1 MDKADVVIKSDA
13 VFTGDGL
20 EPFKGG
26 VAVRGDK
33 IVACGDDA
41 HLAPF
46 IGPDTEVRDFGDQ
59 LVMPGLIDS
68 HTHFAQGAFMTD
80 PDFAVNLIDCTS
92 FEMAMER
99 VVAFAADH
107 PDNEWILGCQIIQF
121 QWDVPEMPTAAMID
135 EYISDRPVF
144 LQQVDVHTFSANTCA
159 IEKIGIT
166 AETPDPSGGKILRD
180 EAGNPTGVFSNNAGS
195 LFLDEVYNPAPE
207 VASASFAKTAHRAN
221 ALGITTV
228 GMVNPT
234 FVSMDNPYKFLAEL
248 NRKGE
253 LPLRVF
259 MYTDL
264 FENEAM
270 TLEEIRAKYDF
281 PGTQVEWHGF
291 KQFIDGVCSDHTA
304 WMLEPYANA
313 PETCGEPAEE
323 PERVRKAIL
332 KALEWGVDTRIHAI
346 GDRSVRFI
354 LDCFEEGEKRYGLM
368 GCRHSMEHN
377 ETVQPED
384 LPRYAELG
392 VCPAMQ
398 PWHML
403 LDMADLAK
411 DDAVGP
417 ERAALSW
424 PIHSLLASGACVHL
438 GSDFPV
444 VGLEPMEE
452 VYGAVYRMLEDG
464 SNPEGWFPEERITM
478 AEALR
483 AYTYGSAYAMHAE
496 DRIGTLA
503 CGKQADICVLDRN
516 LFDCEPAEV
525 LEATAALTMIA
536 GKVVFEA
543 LRHRLIGRLGASC
556 QPPDI
561 HSALLSQGKG
571 RTMAEE
577 VTAAVEEERE
587 LASQPIP
594 GLVRKYT
601 IVTGQ
606 GMLAQIIM
614 VVLEG
619 LVMGWGL
626 GAHGLACV
634 SIIMSVE
641 YINLAFGNLFGTGV
655 PAVVGNLLG
664 AGDIK
669 GASKAFSQ
677 GFWLTTIVSVLLAV
691 VMAVFT
697 EPICTFFGATP
708 DIMADTVAGV
718 RTFAVLLPLTVI
730 GQMITAVMR
739 VDEKV
744 QIQANL
750 MTVSAIVAICW
761 LALSTFVLKFGVMG
775 AGVYY
780 GLSIGIWAIGIF
792 WFIGG
797 KKSQLQI
804 SLADLKLDLAICGQ
818 IFKIGFPFFLVQGA
832 TFIFNTVANSLLG
845 SLGGDMGSLYI
856 AAFGVINGYILYITM
871 MVAQCF
877 SYGLQPIAAF
887 NAGAKAWARLK
898 ETLSCTLKYQ
908 VVTLALVTVALW
920 LAATPV
926 CAFFAGSDPALV
938 EVAANATRTVI
949 LAVALGY
956 LAMTMSMYFQA
967 VEKVG
972 VATFTGLLRYV
983 ICSVP
988 LMYLLGNMMGVE
1000 GVWIALVVADAIT
1013 GIISIALAAHE
1024 SKRLATL

>member
-1 MDKADVVIKSDA
+1 
-13 VFTGDGL
+13 
-20 EPFKGG
+20 
-26 VAVRGDK
+26 
-33 IVACGDDA
+33 
-41 HLAPF
+41 
-46 IGPDTEVRDFGDQ
+46 
-59 LVMPGLIDS
+59 
-68 HTHFAQGAFMTD
+68 
-80 PDFAVNLIDCTS
+80 
-92 FEMAMER
+92 
-99 VVAFAADH
+99 
-107 PDNEWILGCQIIQF
+107 
-121 QWDVPEMPTAAMID
+121 
-135 EYISDRPVF
+135 
-144 LQQVDVHTFSANTCA
+144 
-159 IEKIGIT
+159 
-166 AETPDPSGGKILRD
+166 
-180 EAGNPTGVFSNNAGS
+180 
-195 LFLDEVYNPAPE
+195 
-207 VASASFAKTAHRAN
+207 
-221 ALGITTV
+221 
-228 GMVNPT
+228 
-234 FVSMDNPYKFLAEL
+234 
-248 NRKGE
+248 
-253 LPLRVF
+253 
-259 MYTDL
+259 
-264 FENEAM
+264 
-270 TLEEIRAKYDF
+270 
-281 PGTQVEWHGF
+281 
-291 KQFIDGVCSDHTA
+291 
-304 WMLEPYANA
+304 
-313 PETCGEPAEE
+313 
-323 PERVRKAIL
+323 
-332 KALEWGVDTRIHAI
+332 
-346 GDRSVRFI
+346 
-354 LDCFEEGEKRYGLM
+354 
-368 GCRHSMEHN
+368 
-377 ETVQPED
+377 
-384 LPRYAELG
+384 
-392 VCPAMQ
+392 
-398 PWHML
+398 
-403 LDMADLAK
+403 
-411 DDAVGP
+411 
-417 ERAALSW
+417 
-424 PIHSLLASGACVHL
+424 
-438 GSDFPV
+438 
-444 VGLEPMEE
+444 
-452 VYGAVYRMLEDG
+452 
-464 SNPEGWFPEERITM
+464 
-478 AEALR
+478 
-483 AYTYGSAYAMHAE
+483 
-496 DRIGTLA
+496 
-503 CGKQADICVLDRN
+503 
-516 LFDCEPAEV
+516 
-525 LEATAALTMIA
+525 
-536 GKVVFEA
+536 
-543 LRHRLIGRLGASC
+543 
-556 QPPDI
+556 
-561 HSALLSQGKG
+561 
-571 RTMAEE
+571 MAEE

-697 EPICTFFGATP
+697 EPICAFFGATP

-730 GQMITAVMR
+730 GQMVTAVMR

-744 QIQANL
+744 QVQANL

-804 SLADLKLDLAICGQ
+804 SLADLKLDLAVCGQ
-818 IFKIGFPFFLVQGA
+818 ILKIGFPFFLVQGA
-832 TFIFNTVANSLLG
+832 TFIFNTVANSLL
-845 SLGGDMGSLYI
+845 GSLYI

-956 LAMTMSMYFQA
+956 LAMTMSIYFQA

-988 LMYLLGNMMGVE
+988 LMYLLGKWMGVE

>member
-1 MDKADVVIKSDA
+1 
-13 VFTGDGL
+13 
-20 EPFKGG
+20 
-26 VAVRGDK
+26 
-33 IVACGDDA
+33 
-41 HLAPF
+41 
-46 IGPDTEVRDFGDQ
+46 
-59 LVMPGLIDS
+59 
-68 HTHFAQGAFMTD
+68 
-80 PDFAVNLIDCTS
+80 
-92 FEMAMER
+92 
-99 VVAFAADH
+99 
-107 PDNEWILGCQIIQF
+107 
-121 QWDVPEMPTAAMID
+121 
-135 EYISDRPVF
+135 
-144 LQQVDVHTFSANTCA
+144 
-159 IEKIGIT
+159 
-166 AETPDPSGGKILRD
+166 
-180 EAGNPTGVFSNNAGS
+180 
-195 LFLDEVYNPAPE
+195 
-207 VASASFAKTAHRAN
+207 
-221 ALGITTV
+221 
-228 GMVNPT
+228 
-234 FVSMDNPYKFLAEL
+234 
-248 NRKGE
+248 
-253 LPLRVF
+253 
-259 MYTDL
+259 
-264 FENEAM
+264 
-270 TLEEIRAKYDF
+270 
-281 PGTQVEWHGF
+281 
-291 KQFIDGVCSDHTA
+291 
-304 WMLEPYANA
+304 
-313 PETCGEPAEE
+313 
-323 PERVRKAIL
+323 
-332 KALEWGVDTRIHAI
+332 
-346 GDRSVRFI
+346 
-354 LDCFEEGEKRYGLM
+354 
-368 GCRHSMEHN
+368 
-377 ETVQPED
+377 
-384 LPRYAELG
+384 
-392 VCPAMQ
+392 
-398 PWHML
+398 
-403 LDMADLAK
+403 
-411 DDAVGP
+411 
-417 ERAALSW
+417 
-424 PIHSLLASGACVHL
+424 
-438 GSDFPV
+438 
-444 VGLEPMEE
+444 
-452 VYGAVYRMLEDG
+452 
-464 SNPEGWFPEERITM
+464 
-478 AEALR
+478 
-483 AYTYGSAYAMHAE
+483 
-496 DRIGTLA
+496 
-503 CGKQADICVLDRN
+503 
-516 LFDCEPAEV
+516 
-525 LEATAALTMIA
+525 
-536 GKVVFEA
+536 
-543 LRHRLIGRLGASC
+543 
-556 QPPDI
+556 
-561 HSALLSQGKG
+561 
-571 RTMAEE
+571 MAEE

-697 EPICTFFGATP
+697 EPICAFFGATP
-708 DIMADTVAGV
+708 DIM
-718 RTFAVLLPLTVI
+718 
-730 GQMITAVMR
+730 
-739 VDEKV
+739 
-744 QIQANL
+744 ANL

-797 KKSQLQI
+797 RKSQLQI

-1024 SKRLATL
+1024 SKRLSGLPA

>member
-1 MDKADVVIKSDA
+1 
-13 VFTGDGL
+13 
-20 EPFKGG
+20 
-26 VAVRGDK
+26 
-33 IVACGDDA
+33 
-41 HLAPF
+41 
-46 IGPDTEVRDFGDQ
+46 
-59 LVMPGLIDS
+59 
-68 HTHFAQGAFMTD
+68 
-80 PDFAVNLIDCTS
+80 
-92 FEMAMER
+92 
-99 VVAFAADH
+99 
-107 PDNEWILGCQIIQF
+107 
-121 QWDVPEMPTAAMID
+121 
-135 EYISDRPVF
+135 
-144 LQQVDVHTFSANTCA
+144 
-159 IEKIGIT
+159 
-166 AETPDPSGGKILRD
+166 
-180 EAGNPTGVFSNNAGS
+180 
-195 LFLDEVYNPAPE
+195 
-207 VASASFAKTAHRAN
+207 
-221 ALGITTV
+221 
-228 GMVNPT
+228 
-234 FVSMDNPYKFLAEL
+234 
-248 NRKGE
+248 
-253 LPLRVF
+253 
-259 MYTDL
+259 
-264 FENEAM
+264 
-270 TLEEIRAKYDF
+270 
-281 PGTQVEWHGF
+281 
-291 KQFIDGVCSDHTA
+291 
-304 WMLEPYANA
+304 
-313 PETCGEPAEE
+313 
-323 PERVRKAIL
+323 
-332 KALEWGVDTRIHAI
+332 
-346 GDRSVRFI
+346 
-354 LDCFEEGEKRYGLM
+354 
-368 GCRHSMEHN
+368 
-377 ETVQPED
+377 
-384 LPRYAELG
+384 
-392 VCPAMQ
+392 
-398 PWHML
+398 
-403 LDMADLAK
+403 
-411 DDAVGP
+411 
-417 ERAALSW
+417 
-424 PIHSLLASGACVHL
+424 
-438 GSDFPV
+438 
-444 VGLEPMEE
+444 
-452 VYGAVYRMLEDG
+452 
-464 SNPEGWFPEERITM
+464 
-478 AEALR
+478 
-483 AYTYGSAYAMHAE
+483 
-496 DRIGTLA
+496 
-503 CGKQADICVLDRN
+503 
-516 LFDCEPAEV
+516 
-525 LEATAALTMIA
+525 
-536 GKVVFEA
+536 
-543 LRHRLIGRLGASC
+543 
-556 QPPDI
+556 
-561 HSALLSQGKG
+561 
-571 RTMAEE
+571 MAEE

-845 SLGGDMGSLYI
+845 SLYI

-972 VATFTGLLRYV
+972 VATFAGLLRYV

>member
-1 MDKADVVIKSDA
+1 
-13 VFTGDGL
+13 
-20 EPFKGG
+20 
-26 VAVRGDK
+26 
-33 IVACGDDA
+33 
-41 HLAPF
+41 
-46 IGPDTEVRDFGDQ
+46 
-59 LVMPGLIDS
+59 
-68 HTHFAQGAFMTD
+68 
-80 PDFAVNLIDCTS
+80 
-92 FEMAMER
+92 
-99 VVAFAADH
+99 
-107 PDNEWILGCQIIQF
+107 
-121 QWDVPEMPTAAMID
+121 
-135 EYISDRPVF
+135 
-144 LQQVDVHTFSANTCA
+144 
-159 IEKIGIT
+159 
-166 AETPDPSGGKILRD
+166 
-180 EAGNPTGVFSNNAGS
+180 
-195 LFLDEVYNPAPE
+195 
-207 VASASFAKTAHRAN
+207 
-221 ALGITTV
+221 
-228 GMVNPT
+228 
-234 FVSMDNPYKFLAEL
+234 
-248 NRKGE
+248 
-253 LPLRVF
+253 
-259 MYTDL
+259 
-264 FENEAM
+264 
-270 TLEEIRAKYDF
+270 
-281 PGTQVEWHGF
+281 
-291 KQFIDGVCSDHTA
+291 
-304 WMLEPYANA
+304 
-313 PETCGEPAEE
+313 
-323 PERVRKAIL
+323 
-332 KALEWGVDTRIHAI
+332 
-346 GDRSVRFI
+346 
-354 LDCFEEGEKRYGLM
+354 
-368 GCRHSMEHN
+368 
-377 ETVQPED
+377 
-384 LPRYAELG
+384 
-392 VCPAMQ
+392 
-398 PWHML
+398 
-403 LDMADLAK
+403 
-411 DDAVGP
+411 
-417 ERAALSW
+417 
-424 PIHSLLASGACVHL
+424 
-438 GSDFPV
+438 
-444 VGLEPMEE
+444 
-452 VYGAVYRMLEDG
+452 
-464 SNPEGWFPEERITM
+464 
-478 AEALR
+478 
-483 AYTYGSAYAMHAE
+483 
-496 DRIGTLA
+496 
-503 CGKQADICVLDRN
+503 
-516 LFDCEPAEV
+516 
-525 LEATAALTMIA
+525 
-536 GKVVFEA
+536 
-543 LRHRLIGRLGASC
+543 
-556 QPPDI
+556 
-561 HSALLSQGKG
+561 
-571 RTMAEE
+571 MAEE

-697 EPICTFFGATP
+697 EPICAFFGATP

-730 GQMITAVMR
+730 GQMVTAVMR

-744 QIQANL
+744 QVQANL

-804 SLADLKLDLAICGQ
+804 SLADLKLDLAVCGQ
-818 IFKIGFPFFLVQGA
+818 ILKIGFPFFLVQGA

-956 LAMTMSMYFQA
+956 LAMTMSIYFQA

-1000 GVWIALVVADAIT
+1000 GVWIALVVADANLPQE
-1013 GIISIALAAHE
+1013 ALDY
-1024 SKRLATL
+1024 LAMAGVR

>member
-1 MDKADVVIKSDA
+1 
-13 VFTGDGL
+13 
-20 EPFKGG
+20 
-26 VAVRGDK
+26 
-33 IVACGDDA
+33 
-41 HLAPF
+41 
-46 IGPDTEVRDFGDQ
+46 
-59 LVMPGLIDS
+59 
-68 HTHFAQGAFMTD
+68 
-80 PDFAVNLIDCTS
+80 
-92 FEMAMER
+92 
-99 VVAFAADH
+99 
-107 PDNEWILGCQIIQF
+107 
-121 QWDVPEMPTAAMID
+121 
-135 EYISDRPVF
+135 
-144 LQQVDVHTFSANTCA
+144 
-159 IEKIGIT
+159 
-166 AETPDPSGGKILRD
+166 
-180 EAGNPTGVFSNNAGS
+180 
-195 LFLDEVYNPAPE
+195 
-207 VASASFAKTAHRAN
+207 
-221 ALGITTV
+221 
-228 GMVNPT
+228 
-234 FVSMDNPYKFLAEL
+234 
-248 NRKGE
+248 
-253 LPLRVF
+253 
-259 MYTDL
+259 
-264 FENEAM
+264 
-270 TLEEIRAKYDF
+270 
-281 PGTQVEWHGF
+281 
-291 KQFIDGVCSDHTA
+291 
-304 WMLEPYANA
+304 
-313 PETCGEPAEE
+313 
-323 PERVRKAIL
+323 
-332 KALEWGVDTRIHAI
+332 
-346 GDRSVRFI
+346 
-354 LDCFEEGEKRYGLM
+354 
-368 GCRHSMEHN
+368 
-377 ETVQPED
+377 
-384 LPRYAELG
+384 
-392 VCPAMQ
+392 
-398 PWHML
+398 
-403 LDMADLAK
+403 
-411 DDAVGP
+411 
-417 ERAALSW
+417 
-424 PIHSLLASGACVHL
+424 
-438 GSDFPV
+438 
-444 VGLEPMEE
+444 
-452 VYGAVYRMLEDG
+452 
-464 SNPEGWFPEERITM
+464 
-478 AEALR
+478 
-483 AYTYGSAYAMHAE
+483 
-496 DRIGTLA
+496 
-503 CGKQADICVLDRN
+503 
-516 LFDCEPAEV
+516 
-525 LEATAALTMIA
+525 
-536 GKVVFEA
+536 
-543 LRHRLIGRLGASC
+543 
-556 QPPDI
+556 
-561 HSALLSQGKG
+561 
-571 RTMAEE
+571 MAEE
-577 VTAAVEEERE
+577 ATAAVEEERE

-601 IVTGQ
+601 IITGQ

-697 EPICTFFGATP
+697 EPICAFFGATP

-718 RTFAVLLPLTVI
+718 RTFSVLLPLTVI
-730 GQMITAVMR
+730 GQMVTAVMR

-761 LALSTFVLKFGVMG
+761 LALSTFVLKLGVMG

-832 TFIFNTVANSLLG
+832 TFNTVANSLLG

-967 VEKVG
+967 VEKGG

>member
-1 MDKADVVIKSDA
+1 
-13 VFTGDGL
+13 
-20 EPFKGG
+20 
-26 VAVRGDK
+26 
-33 IVACGDDA
+33 
-41 HLAPF
+41 
-46 IGPDTEVRDFGDQ
+46 
-59 LVMPGLIDS
+59 
-68 HTHFAQGAFMTD
+68 
-80 PDFAVNLIDCTS
+80 
-92 FEMAMER
+92 
-99 VVAFAADH
+99 
-107 PDNEWILGCQIIQF
+107 
-121 QWDVPEMPTAAMID
+121 
-135 EYISDRPVF
+135 
-144 LQQVDVHTFSANTCA
+144 
-159 IEKIGIT
+159 
-166 AETPDPSGGKILRD
+166 
-180 EAGNPTGVFSNNAGS
+180 
-195 LFLDEVYNPAPE
+195 
-207 VASASFAKTAHRAN
+207 
-221 ALGITTV
+221 
-228 GMVNPT
+228 
-234 FVSMDNPYKFLAEL
+234 
-248 NRKGE
+248 
-253 LPLRVF
+253 
-259 MYTDL
+259 
-264 FENEAM
+264 
-270 TLEEIRAKYDF
+270 
-281 PGTQVEWHGF
+281 
-291 KQFIDGVCSDHTA
+291 
-304 WMLEPYANA
+304 
-313 PETCGEPAEE
+313 
-323 PERVRKAIL
+323 
-332 KALEWGVDTRIHAI
+332 
-346 GDRSVRFI
+346 
-354 LDCFEEGEKRYGLM
+354 
-368 GCRHSMEHN
+368 
-377 ETVQPED
+377 
-384 LPRYAELG
+384 
-392 VCPAMQ
+392 
-398 PWHML
+398 
-403 LDMADLAK
+403 
-411 DDAVGP
+411 
-417 ERAALSW
+417 
-424 PIHSLLASGACVHL
+424 
-438 GSDFPV
+438 
-444 VGLEPMEE
+444 
-452 VYGAVYRMLEDG
+452 
-464 SNPEGWFPEERITM
+464 
-478 AEALR
+478 
-483 AYTYGSAYAMHAE
+483 
-496 DRIGTLA
+496 
-503 CGKQADICVLDRN
+503 
-516 LFDCEPAEV
+516 
-525 LEATAALTMIA
+525 
-536 GKVVFEA
+536 
-543 LRHRLIGRLGASC
+543 
-556 QPPDI
+556 
-561 HSALLSQGKG
+561 
-571 RTMAEE
+571 MAEE

-718 RTFAVLLPLTVI
+718 RTFAVLLLPLTVI

-761 LALSTFVLKFGVMG
+761 LALSTFVLKFGIMG